1 MFRTHNNIL
10 SIACVVATAALLESA
25 NAISYTFE
33 IAVENAHAS
42 IGPVINRIKFDGEVP
57 SESDLTSYY
66 DSNVRGGD
74 IKNMFDSS
82 IEDENR
88 ISWDKPIPVGSQMFT
103 IEAESPVSEIEM
115 VYWRPTYAPGWRILE
130 DGIEVFKATS
140 NEGDGTTPNPATYT
154 YTLERDSPA

>member
-1 MFRTHNNIL
+1 MFQTRNSIL

-33 IAVENAHAS
+33 IAVENAHDV
-42 IGPVINRIKFDGEVP
+42 IGPNINLIKFDGEIP
-57 SESDLTSYY
+57 SESDLTSYNTT
-66 DSNVRGGD
+66 NVRNGD
-74 IKNMFDSS
+74 IKNMFDST
-82 IEDENR
+82 IDEENR
-88 ISWDKPIPVGSQMFT
+88 ISWSQPIPVGSQMFT

-140 NEGDGTTPNPATYT
+140 NEGDAETPKPATYT
-154 YTLERDSPA
+154 YT

>member
-1 MFRTHNNIL
+1 MFRTRNNIL

-82 IEDENR
+82 IEDGNY
-88 ISWDKPIPVGSQMFT
+88 IAWNKPIPVGTQLFT
-103 IEAESPVSEIEM
+103 IEVKVP
-115 VYWRPTYAPGWRILE
+115 
-130 DGIEVFKATS
+130 
-140 NEGDGTTPNPATYT
+140 
-154 YTLERDSPA
+154 